1 MKKSPFR
8 YALIVFVLL
17 AACGSKEKQLDN
29 LPIVV
34 TQPESQAV
42 DLDTVISNAHNE
54 VKKVLP
60 DASLNFF
67 SLATECKALS
77 ELKGDVRLHFSQTQ
91 WTLFGER
98 VFTARVV
105 VDTAH
110 QTLSMKIEDET
121 EQDLI
126 TEPLELSGMS
136 TLEIARILEEYL
148 ESIERCNDIVVLAR
162 GATIHPWY
170 VRCGPPDE
178 VFITCIEIDPETGT
192 ITERK

>member
-1 MKKSPFR
+1 M
-8 YALIVFVLL
+8 LL
-17 AACGSKEKQLDN
+17 AACGSKEKQLEN

-34 TQPESQAV
+34 TRPESQAV

-60 DASLNFF
+60 DAHLTFF
-67 SLATECKALS
+67 SLAAECKALR

-105 VDTAH
+105 VDTTH
-110 QTLSMKIEDET
+110 QTLSMQIEDET
-121 EQDLI
+121 EQDLS

-136 TLEIARILEEYL
+136 TLEIAKILEEYL
-148 ESIERCNDIVVLAR
+148 DSVERCNDIVVLAR
-162 GATIHPWY
+162 GATISPWY

-192 ITERK
+192 LTERK